1 MNDNFVLEFVQS
13 YLSDDYKKDLQFIFE
28 KNDTAEKWLLRGL
41 DLERV
46 KARNQA
52 CAAEDPIRNFVFSGV
67 FLFQLLVYII
77 LKDDV
82 GHNER
87 CERTQCELTNNEP
100 YENSF
105 TNDDLVTFLEKS
117 GWPDFG
123 QSIYKEFTMEYPLG
137 GLVPDGVHEVIDRYG
152 LMKSM
157 RKDCTHRFALACVF
171 LAMHGVL
178 QSELQKLDI
187 PDDVSER
194 ILCLARGYASEMLE
208 RLFYLVKL

>member
-1 MNDNFVLEFVQS
+1 MNDNFMLEFVHS

-28 KNDTAEKWLLRGL
+28 KNETAEKWLLRGI

-52 CAAEDPIRNFVFSGV
+52 SASEDPIRNFVFSGV

-77 LKDDV
+77 LWDDV
-82 GHNER
+82 LHNEK
-87 CERTQCELTNNEP
+87 CKRTNEKS

-105 TNDDLVTFLEKS
+105 TYDNLVAFLENS

-123 QSIYKEFTMEYPLG
+123 LDIYKEFTMAYPLC

-157 RKDCTHRFALACVF
+157 HKDCTHRFALACVF

-178 QSELQKLDI
+178 QTELKKLDI
-187 PDDVSER
+187 PDDVLER
-194 ILCLARGYASEMLE
+194 ILCLARGYASEMLN
-208 RLFYLVKL
+208 RLFYLVQL